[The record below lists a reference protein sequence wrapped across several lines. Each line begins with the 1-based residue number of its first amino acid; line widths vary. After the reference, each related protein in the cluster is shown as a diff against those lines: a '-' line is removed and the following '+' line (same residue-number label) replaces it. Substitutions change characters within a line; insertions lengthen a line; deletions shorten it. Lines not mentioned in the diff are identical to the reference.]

1 MAKRIYKIKDGIK
14 CSFIGKITH
23 LNNISPRRHPTKTTG
38 TPTIKVAANIWA
50 IAIKRFVKIENSSPS
65 KIPFSS
71 YI

>member
-38 TPTIKVAANIWA
+38 TPTIKVAANIWV
-50 IAIKRFVKIENSSPS
+50 IAIKRFVK
-65 KIPFSS
+65 
-71 YI
+71 